1 MARQVWL
8 LLLIGAGV
16 ALAGCGGDSATVPD
30 STAPV
35 TPGGGAGGMGGGPGS
50 SSGANTTG
58 IGGAGGPDVF
68 QEIPGPTAEGLLS
81 RLVVYFEFDQSDI
94 EADFNELLAAHG
106 EYLAGNSGASVR
118 LEGHAD
124 ETGSREYNIGLGERR
139 AQAVRRVLLL
149 QGAATEQLT
158 TVSFGEERPAAF
170 GSDDESYSLNRR
182 VELVYRQ

>member
-8 LLLIGAGV
+8 LLLISAGV
-16 ALAGCGGDSATVPD
+16 TLVGCGGDSATVPEN
-30 STAPV
+30 TTPV
-35 TPGGGAGGMGGGPGS
+35 TPGGG
-50 SSGANTTG
+50 TTG
-58 IGGAGGPDVF
+58 MGAGGPGGSGASTTGIDGVGGPGGV
-68 QEIPGPTAEGLLS
+68 QIVPGPDAPGLLS
-81 RLVVYFEFDQSDI
+81 NLVVYFEFDQSDI
-94 EADFNELLAAHG
+94 QAEFNELLAAHG
-106 EYLAGNSGASVR
+106 EYLANTAGAQVR

-139 AQAVRRVLLL
+139 AQSVRRVLLL

-170 GSDDESYSLNRR
+170 GSDDESYAQNRR